1 MHPALNIVTFGLL
14 SLHLQGKEEKR
25 AEKRAKAEAKA
36 DAAAEAA
43 PERLQSK
50 YSPAEHCAEI
60 ERRFQAAVPNW
71 EAEYAAAD
79 QQALRAEEQRR
90 RDDAQKAKEQ
100 AEDLEFSK
108 NPSVYIAAHFV
119 MLHTIMQK
127 GVYIITFDFNHLGF
141 GSIDQHLT
149 GFALHNEFGVAWK
162 RKALSSRAIC
172 AQMDECLGN
181 AIWDNATAGFNI
193 M

>member
-108 NPSVYIAAHFV
+108 NPSAYIAAHFV

-141 GSIDQHLT
+141 GSIDQRIT
-149 GFALHNEFGVAWK
+149 SGALRVDFGDAWESEAI
-162 RKALSSRAIC
+162 RSRSMC
-172 AQMDECLGN
+172 VKMDECLTKE
-181 AIWDNATAGFNI
+181 IWDNATAWGKY

>member
-79 QQALRAEEQRR
+79 QQALRAEEPRR

-108 NPSVYIAAHFV
+108 DPEAYITAHFYH
-119 MLHTIMQK
+119 LNKIMQEREF
-127 GVYIITFDFNHLGF
+127 IITFDFGYI
-141 GSIDQHLT
+141 GSIDQRIT
-149 GFALHNEFGVAWK
+149 SGALRVDFGDAWESEAI
-162 RKALSSRAIC
+162 RSRSMC
-172 AQMDECLGN
+172 VKMDECLTKE
-181 AIWDNATAGFNI
+181 IWDNATAWGKY

>member
-1 MHPALNIVTFGLL
+1 MNIVTFGLL

-36 DAAAEAA
+36 DAAAEAAPEAA

-90 RDDAQKAKEQ
+90 RDDAQ
-100 AEDLEFSK
+100 
-108 NPSVYIAAHFV
+108 
-119 MLHTIMQK
+119 
-127 GVYIITFDFNHLGF
+127 
-141 GSIDQHLT
+141 
-149 GFALHNEFGVAWK
+149 
-162 RKALSSRAIC
+162 
-172 AQMDECLGN
+172 
-181 AIWDNATAGFNI
+181 
-193 M
+193 